1 MRLESGVAPL
11 GQHIPVDPK
20 AAPSRRNSC
29 FSTVAEGVCAMRAV
43 REYLALFKE
52 AAIAWFD
59 DRGSSMGA
67 ALAFYTAFSLAPL
80 LVIVIAIAGAV
91 YGVDAARGAVVDQFG
106 VLLGPVGADALEKLL
121 VAAAIERGGGV
132 ATAVGLI
139 VLFVGATTVL
149 VELEDDL
156 DYIWDAPPRK
166 ESGLLAMI
174 RARLLSF
181 GLILG
186 IGFLL
191 VVSLLMGSALAALA
205 HFWRFSVTDATF
217 VFLLDFAVAVAAFT
231 VLFAMLYKWLP
242 HVDIAWRDVWAGALT
257 TAVLFNVG
265 RLAIGFYLGNSAMAS
280 TYAAAGSFV
289 VLLLWLYYS
298 AQIFL
303 FGAEFT
309 WVHSK
314 RHRAAGT

>member
-1 MRLESGVAPL
+1 MLPWRDYP
-11 GQHIPVDPK
+11 
-20 AAPSRRNSC
+20 
-29 FSTVAEGVCAMRAV
+29 T
-43 REYLALFKE
+43 LFKQ
-52 AAIAWFD
+52 AATAWID
-59 DRGSSMGA
+59 DHAPSMGA

-80 LVIVIAIAGAV
+80 QVIVIAVAGMI
-91 YGVDAARGAVVDQFG
+91 YGVDAARGAVVAQFSD
-106 VLLGPVGADALEKLL
+106 LLGPVGAEALEKLL
-121 VAAAIERGGGV
+121 IAAAIESGGIG
-132 ATAVGLI
+132 AT
-139 VLFVGATTVL
+139 VLGFVLLFIGATTVL

-156 DYIWDAPPRK
+156 DRIWKAPPRE
-166 ESGLLAMI
+166 ESGLVAII

-191 VVSLLMGSALAALA
+191 LVSLLVGSGLAALA
-205 HFWRFSVTDATF
+205 HYWHFSLTDASVVF
-217 VFLLDFAVAVAAFT
+217 VLDFIVAVAAFT
-231 VLFAMLYKWLP
+231 IVFAMLYKWLP
-242 HVDIAWRDVWAGALT
+242 HVDIAWTDVWAGGVV

-265 RLAIGFYLGNSAMAS
+265 RLAIGFYLGHTAIAS

-309 WVHSK
+309 WAYAK
-314 RHRAAGT
+314 RRKSRAAA

>member
-1 MRLESGVAPL
+1 MPL
-11 GQHIPVDPK
+11 L
-20 AAPSRRNSC
+20 
-29 FSTVAEGVCAMRAV
+29 
-43 REYLALFKE
+43 REYLSLFKE
-52 AAIAWFD
+52 AAIAWVD
-59 DRGSSMGA
+59 DRASSMGA

-91 YGVDAARGAVVDQFG
+91 YGADAARGAVVEQFAA
-106 VLLGPVGADALEKLL
+106 LLGPVGADALEKLL
-121 VAAAIERGGGV
+121 LSAAIDRSGAI
-132 ATAVGLI
+132 ATAIGFI
-139 VLFVGATTVL
+139 VLFVGATSVL

-156 DYIWDAPPRK
+156 NRIWRAPPPQ
-166 ESGLLAMI
+166 ENGLVALV

-191 VVSLLMGSALAALA
+191 VVSLVAGSALAALA
-205 HFWRFSVTDATF
+205 HFWRFSVTSASL
-217 VFLLDFAVAVAAFT
+217 VFLLDFAVSVAAFT

-242 HVDIAWRDVWAGALT
+242 HVEIAWRDVWAGAFV
-257 TAVLFNVG
+257 TAVLFNIG
-265 RLAIGFYLGNSAMAS
+265 RLAIGFYLGNSAIAS
-280 TYAAAGSFV
+280 AYAAAGSFV

-309 WVHSK
+309 WVHAR
-314 RHRAAGT
+314 RHGGAGARND